1 MGVLSN
7 DWRARALPGP
17 FPMLTKSGDRDVAM
31 LCDVPAEFRG
41 LYESGI
47 FEYHAETEL
56 EFKDSNMG
64 SKQGNHVLDKKMSK
78 EPKPPG
84 ELGGEHEPEPPEI
97 RARSMRKRK
106 QVLNDSDSDGRIQ
119 LPTAAILSV
128 RKSGNLVKLTDLD
141 QQEVVV
147 MD

>member
-1 MGVLSN
+1 
-7 DWRARALPGP
+7 
-17 FPMLTKSGDRDVAM
+17 
-31 LCDVPAEFRG
+31 
-41 LYESGI
+41 
-47 FEYHAETEL
+47 
-56 EFKDSNMG
+56 
-64 SKQGNHVLDKKMSK
+64 
-78 EPKPPG
+78 
-84 ELGGEHEPEPPEI
+84 
-97 RARSMRKRK
+97 MRKRK